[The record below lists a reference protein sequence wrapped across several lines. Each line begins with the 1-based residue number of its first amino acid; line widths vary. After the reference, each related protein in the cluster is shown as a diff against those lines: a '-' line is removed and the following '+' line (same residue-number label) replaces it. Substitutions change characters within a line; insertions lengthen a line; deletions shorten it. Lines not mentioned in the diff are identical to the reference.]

1 MWQDDSDNDTRAK
14 LLSACQVELDSYKV
28 GGRLPV
34 DRDIV
39 RQVLMEM
46 TWRGKF
52 RNRRTLFSFTLQLN
66 AAVDIIYFGQILVLI
81 LLKFNLMC
89 IEIKSIDFTKNRR
102 KNKNI

>member
-1 MWQDDSDNDTRAK
+1 MWQDDSDNDNDTRAK

-66 AAVDIIYFGQILVLI
+66 AAVDTILCGNIFVFI
-81 LLKFNLMC
+81 LLKFLL
-89 IEIKSIDFTKNRR
+89 IVH
-102 KNKNI
+102 

>member
-1 MWQDDSDNDTRAK
+1 MWQDDGDNDTMAK

-89 IEIKSIDFTKNRR
+89 IEIKVIANRFH
-102 KNKNI
+102 KK

>member
-1 MWQDDSDNDTRAK
+1 MWQYDSDNDNDTRAK
-14 LLSACQVELDSYKV
+14 LVSACQVELDSYKV

-46 TWRGKF
+46 TWRG
-52 RNRRTLFSFTLQLN
+52 NRRTLFSFTLQLN

-89 IEIKSIDFTKNRR
+89 IEIKVIANRFH
-102 KNKNI
+102 KK

>member
-1 MWQDDSDNDTRAK
+1 MWQYDSDNDNDTRAK
-14 LLSACQVELDSYKV
+14 LVSACQVELDSYKV

-89 IEIKSIDFTKNRR
+89 IEIKVIANRFH
-102 KNKNI
+102 KK